1 MENYTWIKIKPKGN
15 IPSPRAAHAACKI
28 NNEHLAMFG
37 GTNENGDLVPDDLYI
52 LKIPLE
58 NENYI
63 WYKIQN
69 DGSGP
74 GMHYGHNII
83 YNKPYL
89 YILGGSLEDKYSNI
103 VNYTLIDENNI
114 YQKIKWNILKIEE
127 NSLLPPPRIYQ
138 TCSICKFGNNVNQ
151 IFLYGGRDEKGIPL
165 NDCWELKKN
174 DTLYEWIKIEYKDG
188 YKPEKRFQHTSIFF
202 YNFLIVIG
210 GRTFPENEKIPIEI
224 FDVQTYKWIKTEF
237 LNKFRHSN
245 WILGDFIYIQGGF
258 NLFNPNYALSEII
271 KIDLVKLFNSNDFI
285 KSLFLELQKNL
296 NKQKERNKYLLFDN
310 EKQKKEEDKQ
320 IKIQMSID
328 KNEKKDIKYDKP
340 IKDLKNKYNKTVNSD
355 YTRFMHSYPI
365 KRKNTINVK
374 FISVDQN
381 INYLITCEE
390 DQKFH
395 YLEDLLYDKYPDY
408 IDSENYFMVNGIKIN
423 RNKTLKD
430 NKIKN
435 GSTIVLK
442 KIDEEDFI

>member
-1 MENYTWIKIKPKGN
+1 MENYSWIKIKPKGN

-165 NDCWELKKN
+165 NDCWELKK
-174 DTLYEWIKIEYKDG
+174 K
-188 YKPEKRFQHTSIFF
+188 
-202 YNFLIVIG
+202 
-210 GRTFPENEKIPIEI
+210 
-224 FDVQTYKWIKTEF
+224 
-237 LNKFRHSN
+237 
-245 WILGDFIYIQGGF
+245 
-258 NLFNPNYALSEII
+258 
-271 KIDLVKLFNSNDFI
+271 
-285 KSLFLELQKNL
+285 
-296 NKQKERNKYLLFDN
+296 
-310 EKQKKEEDKQ
+310 
-320 IKIQMSID
+320 
-328 KNEKKDIKYDKP
+328 
-340 IKDLKNKYNKTVNSD
+340 
-355 YTRFMHSYPI
+355 
-365 KRKNTINVK
+365 
-374 FISVDQN
+374 
-381 INYLITCEE
+381 
-390 DQKFH
+390 
-395 YLEDLLYDKYPDY
+395 
-408 IDSENYFMVNGIKIN
+408 
-423 RNKTLKD
+423 
-430 NKIKN
+430 
-435 GSTIVLK
+435 
-442 KIDEEDFI
+442 